1 MGGPIPAE
9 ILEAVR
15 LATDIVQLVGEYVR
29 LERRGKNYVGLCPFH
44 AEREPSFTVSPDK
57 QIFYCFGCGVGGNA
71 FKFLMLLENLAF
83 PEAVQKLAER
93 AGIVLPRFAGAREEP
108 KSRREEEA
116 WEVNALARDFYR
128 QCLKGPEGRE
138 AREYLEKR
146 GISSYTQELFQLGYA
161 PPGWDNLAQFL
172 ASRGCPLNLAVEL
185 GLLVVGERNRPYDRF
200 RHRLVFPICNAQGR
214 VVGFGARVLD
224 EGLQPKYLNTPETSL
239 FSKGKV
245 LFGLHLAKGV
255 IREKGYAIIMEGYM
269 DVITA
274 HQHGISNAV
283 ASLGTSLTHD
293 QARLLSRYTRQVVIA
308 YDTDAAGVAATVR
321 GLDLLQQE
329 GFSVRVA
336 VIPQGKDPDEFIRH
350 QGREKWDEVVGR
362 SLTLLDYKLDWAMKK
377 GEGTS
382 AALAQVLPNLAAMER
397 ELERQE
403 AIKRVAARLGVT
415 WEAVKDALRRYSA
428 ETGKKWA
435 KSDKNVK
442 KVHTIVEN
450 KPLNPEL
457 FLVQVL
463 LKHPEYLPFVREELP
478 DFSPRD
484 PDLNRIYSFLCRQ
497 EDPAVWMNE
506 LDAGGQDLLG
516 YLLVE
521 DLPLEDPARVVRDL
535 IASLRQ
541 KARRLERERL
551 IQELAEAERLGDEG
565 RVERILSRLQ
575 ELLPT
580 GRGEK

>member
-9 ILEAVR
+9 ALEAVR

-57 QIFYCFGCGVGGNA
+57 QIFYCFGCGVGGNV
-71 FKFLMLLENLAF
+71 FKFLMLLENLTF
-83 PEAVQKLAER
+83 PEAVHKLAER
-93 AGIVLPRFAGAREEP
+93 AGIALPRFAGAGEEP
-108 KSRREEEA
+108 KSRPEEEA
-116 WEVNALARDFYR
+116 WEVNALARDFFR
-128 QCLKGPEGRE
+128 QCLKRPEGRE
-138 AREYLEKR
+138 AREYLERR

-172 ASRGCPLNLAVEL
+172 SSRGCPVKLAVDL
-185 GLLVVGERNRPYDRF
+185 GLLAVGERGRPYDRF
-200 RHRLVFPICNAQGR
+200 RHRLIFPICNAQGR

-224 EGLQPKYLNTPETSL
+224 ESQPKYLNTPETPV

-245 LFGLHLAKGV
+245 LFGLHLAKGA

-283 ASLGTSLTHD
+283 ASLGTSLTQD
-293 QARLLSRYTRQVVIA
+293 QARLLSRYTRRVVIA
-308 YDTDAAGVAATVR
+308 YDSDAAGVAATVR

-350 QGREKWDEVVGR
+350 QGRERWNELVER
-362 SLTLLDYKLDWAMKK
+362 SLTLLDYKLDWAVKK
-377 GEGTS
+377 GEGLS
-382 AALAQVLPNLAAMER
+382 AALAQVLPNLAAMEG

-403 AIKRVAARLGVT
+403 AIKHVAARLSVS

-428 ETGKKWA
+428 EAGKKWA

-442 KVHTIVEN
+442 RVHTIVEN
-450 KPLNPEL
+450 TPLNAEL
-457 FLVQVL
+457 LLVRL
-463 LKHPEYLPFVREELP
+463 LLRYPEYLPLVQQELP
-478 DFSPRD
+478 GFSPHD
-484 PDLNRIYSFLCRQ
+484 PDLSRIYFFLCRQ
-497 EDPAVWMNE
+497 GNPAGWMNE
-506 LDAGGQDLLG
+506 LGERGQDLLG

-535 IASLRQ
+535 IANLRQ
-541 KARRLERERL
+541 RARRLERERL

-565 RVERILSRLQ
+565 RVQRVLSRLQ

-580 GRGEK
+580 GRGEN